1 MHARKRMRFA
11 SAARMFACC
20 FFFRRV
26 AVDAVEAQGVKRRRT
41 QLDVDSA
48 YGSVF

>member
-1 MHARKRMRFA
+1 MI
-11 SAARMFACC
+11 ACWL
-20 FFFRRV
+20 FFRRV

-48 YGSVF
+48 FGSVF